1 MLKGGTY
8 VLIKISNLSFKY
20 DKKSAK
26 TVLNNLNLDIKEG
39 TVNVLLGLNGCGK
52 TTLIKLLAG
61 LEKPIEGTIYYGD
74 DDLQKLSYRKRST
87 IFSYVPQQAN
97 VTSDVS
103 VKQYLSYGTTNTLAF
118 YEHPGKEEM
127 ERVEEVAKKLK
138 ITHLLEKN
146 LGEISGGELQIVL
159 IACALIQGTE
169 IMLLDEPTSALD
181 MKNQNLVLSLLKD
194 ISKEENKTIIISS
207 HNPNHALF
215 LEANVVLIHNG
226 VVCDEGPANDL
237 IKVDKLVPIYGDHVC
252 VSKDLGYEEISF
264 R

>member
-1 MLKGGTY
+1 MN
-8 VLIKISNLSFKY
+8 IKISNLSFKY
-20 DKKSAK
+20 DKKSEK
-26 TVLNNLNLDIKEG
+26 LILNKIDTEFKEG
-39 TVNVLLGLNGCGK
+39 SINVLLGLNGCGK

-61 LEKPIEGTIYYGD
+61 LEKPIEGTITYNGN
-74 DDLQKLSYRKRST
+74 DLQKIKIRERSR

-97 VTSDVS
+97 VTNDIP

-127 ERVEEVAKKLK
+127 ELVEATAEKLH
-138 ITHLLEKN
+138 ITHLLDKN

-159 IACALIQGTE
+159 IACALIQRTPV
-169 IMLLDEPTSALD
+169 MLLDEPTSALD

-194 ISKEENKTIIISS
+194 ISKEENKTIILSS

-215 LEANVVLIHNG
+215 LDANVVLIHDG
-226 VVCDEGPANDL
+226 VVCDEGPAKDL
-237 IKVDKLVPIYGDHVC
+237 IKIEKLVPIYGEHVC

-264 R
+264 K